1 MMKNRSL
8 LDNSSEESYRS
19 KSSHESDVRESRDK
33 KIRPKR
39 VPLLNIR
46 KPKRY
51 LTFIVQ
57 KKIQVSFANNSSQNY
72 KVFI

>member
-19 KSSHESDVRESRDK
+19 KSSHESDVKESREK

-57 KKIQVSFANNSSQNY
+57 KKSKYLLQITVVKSIKF
-72 KVFI
+72 